1 MQTRFVVFLLTA
13 VSSFLAQSHAPKTS
27 ADARL
32 SIVGVWRGN
41 SACMVKDSPCHDET
55 NVYRIS
61 AVAGKPGLMTVTGS
75 KIVGGQEIVMGSSS
89 DWKYDPQSG
98 TLDSAN
104 GAIHFVID
112 GNKMEG
118 ELRLPDGTL
127 YRRIHLK
134 RDESA
139 ADSSLLTNPLIKWRH
154 RG

>member
-13 VSSFLAQSHAPKTS
+13 VSPFLAQSHDPKTS
-27 ADARL
+27 VDALL
-32 SIVGVWRGN
+32 SIAGVWRGN
-41 SACMVKDSPCHDET
+41 STCVVKDSPCHDET

-61 AVAGKPGLMTVTGS
+61 AVAAKPGLMTITGT
-75 KIVGGQEIVMGSSS
+75 KIVDGREIVMGSSS
-89 DWKYDPQSG
+89 DWKYDARNR

-104 GAIHFVID
+104 GAIHFAID

-134 RDESA
+134 RDES
-139 ADSSLLTNPLIKWRH
+139 SETKN
-154 RG
+154 